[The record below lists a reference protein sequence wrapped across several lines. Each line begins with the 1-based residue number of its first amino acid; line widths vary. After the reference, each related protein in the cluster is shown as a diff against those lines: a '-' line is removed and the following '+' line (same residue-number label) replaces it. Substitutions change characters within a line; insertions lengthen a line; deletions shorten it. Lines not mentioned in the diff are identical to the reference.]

1 VDLAELDDAN
11 GRAFGFVFP
20 LMPLWITKLPPLPVE
35 RARPRFELHVE
46 PALLSQALNDVRVPG
61 NGTNVPFDQLTGGTQ
76 LGGRLTLRYSATPST
91 GWRAVIAPY
100 RATGRG
106 QLSESTSFDGAVFA
120 PGVAT
125 DAEYEFNSYRVT
137 YFQRWRVRDPRAE
150 LTFGYT
156 LKARDAVVGL
166 SQGNLR
172 RRFTNF
178 GLVPLLHVGGRYRF
192 SERVALAFDFDGLV
206 ATQGRALDLGLF
218 LETPIAQ
225 NLDLR
230 IGGRVLDG
238 GADNDRTRN
247 FALITSYGVG
257 LNYRF

>member
-1 VDLAELDDAN
+1 
-11 GRAFGFVFP
+11 
-20 LMPLWITKLPPLPVE
+20 MPIWIAKLPSLPVLPPPTAPS
-35 RARPRFELHVE
+35 RLAAVPNPGDRTRFELHLE
-46 PALLSQALNDVRVPG
+46 PAWISQSLNDVRVPG
-61 NGTNVPFDQLTGGTQ
+61 NGTNVPFDRLAGGTQ
-76 LGGRLTLRYSATPST
+76 FGGRLTLRYAATAST

-106 QLSESTSFDGAVFA
+106 RLSEPTSFDGAVFA
-120 PGVAT
+120 PGVDT
-125 DAEYEFNSYRVT
+125 DAEYEFNSYRLT
-137 YFQRWRVRDPRAE
+137 YFGRWRVRDPRAE

-166 SQGNLR
+166 RQGNLR
-172 RRFTNF
+172 RRFSNF
-178 GLVPLLHVGGRYRF
+178 GLVPLLHIGGRYRF
-192 SERVALAFDFDGLV
+192 SERFALAFDFDGLV

-218 LETPIAQ
+218 LETPVAR

-230 IGGRVLDG
+230 IGGRVVDG

-247 FALITSYGVG
+247 VALITSYGIG